1 MKGYLT
7 TCDGAQFELPTLL
20 KWEFSYTGSV
30 PCDSFTLRCAYEP
43 AMAETLRR
51 AVRFTAREDGTV
63 EFAGVVDECG
73 VTCDEKGLQLE
84 VSGRGMAALL
94 LDNEAESVSYQW
106 ATMEEILKNHVTPYG
121 IVCTGYDAVTAAARY
136 RVANGSSQWKAL
148 NDFAALHGGIAPYF
162 DKTGALE
169 VKKNRKAVRVSGWDE
184 LLERVLFKLS
194 VRRGS
199 FALAPELGSKLHLL
213 WREKGE
219 SRATAAKQYVAEAL
233 ADEEGLSVTGMELA
247 EKNGFLELRV
257 LLRYENETGEAVV
270 TIGGE

>member
-1 MKGYLT
+1 MELKIRDRDYVA
-7 TCDGAQFELPTLL
+7 DGAGGQ
-20 KWEFSYTGSV
+20 
-30 PCDSFTLRCAYEP
+30 
-43 AMAETLRR
+43 
-51 AVRFTAREDGTV
+51 REG
-63 EFAGVVDECG
+63 E
-73 VTCDEKGLQLE
+73 
-84 VSGRGMAALL
+84 RG
-94 LDNEAESVSYQW
+94 
-106 ATMEEILKNHVTPYG
+106 
-121 IVCTGYDAVTAAARY
+121 
-136 RVANGSSQWKAL
+136 
-148 NDFAALHGGIAPYF
+148 
-162 DKTGALE
+162 
-169 VKKNRKAVRVSGWDE
+169 GWDE

>member
-1 MKGYLT
+1 MWLSRKLSQHEMQ
-7 TCDGAQFELPTLL
+7 DVASAQ
-20 KWEFSYTGSV
+20 
-30 PCDSFTLRCAYEP
+30 
-43 AMAETLRR
+43 
-51 AVRFTAREDGTV
+51 DGTV
-63 EFAGVVDECG
+63 TVEGGELAVFSSGEKREVKTAAPGGYEWQPKKGEDVLVVRGGDG
-73 VTCDEKGLQLE
+73 DRAAQQRAYRHQRRPLHQRYA
-84 VSGRGMAALL
+84 VSGDGRLR
-94 LDNEAESVSYQW
+94 
-106 ATMEEILKNHVTPYG
+106 MELKIKDRDY
-121 IVCTGYDAVTAAARY
+121 
-136 RVANGSSQWKAL
+136 VADGA
-148 NDFAALHGGIAPYF
+148 GG
-162 DKTGALE
+162 L
-169 VKKNRKAVRVSGWDE
+169 VRVSGWDE

>member
-1 MKGYLT
+1 MWLSRKLSQHEMQ
-7 TCDGAQFELPTLL
+7 DVASAQ
-20 KWEFSYTGSV
+20 
-30 PCDSFTLRCAYEP
+30 
-43 AMAETLRR
+43 
-51 AVRFTAREDGTV
+51 DGTV
-63 EFAGVVDECG
+63 TVEGGELAVFSSGEKREVKTAAPGGYEWQPKKGEDVLVVRGGDG
-73 VTCDEKGLQLE
+73 DRAAQQRAHRHQRRPLHQRYA
-84 VSGRGMAALL
+84 VSGDGRLR
-94 LDNEAESVSYQW
+94 
-106 ATMEEILKNHVTPYG
+106 MELKIKDRDY
-121 IVCTGYDAVTAAARY
+121 
-136 RVANGSSQWKAL
+136 VADGA
-148 NDFAALHGGIAPYF
+148 GG
-162 DKTGALE
+162 L
-169 VKKNRKAVRVSGWDE
+169 VRVSGWDE